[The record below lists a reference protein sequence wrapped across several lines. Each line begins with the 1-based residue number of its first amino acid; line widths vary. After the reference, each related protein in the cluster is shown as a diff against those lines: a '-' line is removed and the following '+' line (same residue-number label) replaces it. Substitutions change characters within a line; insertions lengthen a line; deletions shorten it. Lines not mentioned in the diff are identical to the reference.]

1 MKSATGILL
10 MLSSLAYSV
19 PATASPESW
28 TAVADRVATSK
39 NRAIYDR
46 KNNEL
51 LVRVTIQNTSTTTI
65 EGPLVLGISQASHP
79 VVNGNSESTD
89 AMTYIDISNSQLA
102 PQASITV
109 PVRFTLQRQ
118 RLQFDTTLLQGSNS
132 DWQLVWQDEF
142 DQDNIDSTKW
152 SFEQNCWGGGNNEQQ
167 CYTDRPQN
175 AHIDDGVLV
184 ITAHREDFTGADNPN
199 GEASSTTTLPYTSA
213 RLRTLHKGDW
223 TYGRFEIR
231 AKMPEGQGTWP
242 AIWMLPSDN
251 KYGTWAASGEIDI
264 MEAVNL
270 KAPSDDPQVEGTPE
284 NRVYGTLHYGRTWP
298 GNVHSGADY
307 RFPQGLNPADG
318 FHEYAIE
325 WEEGEIR
332 WYVDNVHFATQT
344 SDGWYSQYQDET
356 GQWQKAPGAAP
367 FSERF
372 HMILNLAVGGSWA
385 ANTKAKGI
393 DEQVFPQ
400 TLEVDYVR
408 VYECSINPAT
418 GQGCA
423 TIGDNAEQV
432 PGHSAPDITP
442 NAHIPGPE
450 YSLYSE
456 QPDNA
461 LAIESY
467 NPEGTL
473 TITEPVTSANTSLRV
488 SQTGALGNIFLAAP
502 KPQDF
507 SAYRQLG
514 SLVFDIRVI
523 VNPADNTLLVKLDS
537 GWPAVSDTEIS
548 LPVPGEWH
556 TVQLDINTLLAGGNR
571 FAPGNF
577 ASIEAINNPAVFEP
591 TGPMLIELDN
601 IRYEFTTSDRD
612 TINVFENAD
621 AAPFLTGK
629 YAASGDV
636 VIEDVVSVDSAH
648 DVVKQFTFNT
658 NEAVA
663 YFQTS
668 PDNIL
673 SPVKLDFSTF
683 DFLEFDLNMV
693 ADPRASGPMVIK
705 MDCGHPCG
713 SGDYPIE
720 TPDTGLWQAYKI
732 ALTELIRHPGSTLD
746 ITRVDTPLV
755 IFPDWGNQ
763 QGVVF
768 QVDNV
773 RLTSDGDSA
782 NDPISDIAV
791 EGELTVFANT
801 LAEHWSRYDCCGNA
815 RVELMTPKQNPII
828 QLDYF
833 GPAPTVAGL
842 QASIPH
848 DMSNLY
854 EGIIRF
860 EMNIAQLPDDP
871 APPVFIKIEAAD
883 GSFAQIRADATA
895 EQHPDTQGQWRTYS
909 LTTLQLQAA
918 GLNLKKVNKI
928 LVFPAW
934 GQATGAVIQLDN
946 IRLH

>member
-1 MKSATGILL
+1 
-10 MLSSLAYSV
+10 
-19 PATASPESW
+19 
-28 TAVADRVATSK
+28 
-39 NRAIYDR
+39 
-46 KNNEL
+46 
-51 LVRVTIQNTSTTTI
+51 
-65 EGPLVLGISQASHP
+65 
-79 VVNGNSESTD
+79 
-89 AMTYIDISNSQLA
+89 MTYIDINHRQIA
-102 PQASITV
+102 PQQSIAV
-109 PVRFTLQRQ
+109 PVRFALKRQ
-118 RLQFDTTLLQGSNS
+118 RLQFDATLLQDTGSN
-132 DWQLVWQDEF
+132 WQLVWQDEF
-142 DQDNIDSTKW
+142 DQDNIDGSKW

-167 CYTDRPQN
+167 CYTDRSQN
-175 AHIDDGVLV
+175 AHINDGILV
-184 ITAHREDFTGADNPN
+184 ITAQREDFTGADNPN
-199 GEASSTTTLPYTSA
+199 SDPSSTTTLPYTSA
-213 RLRTLHKGDW
+213 RLRTLNKGDW

-270 KAPSDDPQVEGTPE
+270 KAPSDDPQAQGTPE
-284 NRVYGTLHYGRTWP
+284 NRVYGTLHYGRQWP

-307 RFPQGLNPADG
+307 RLPEGLNPADG

-332 WYVDNVHFATQT
+332 WYVDDVHFATQT
-344 SDGWYSQYQDET
+344 SDGWYSQYQDQS
-356 GQWQKAPGAAP
+356 GQWQNAPEAAP
-367 FSERF
+367 FDERF

-385 ANTKAKGI
+385 ANTNAKGI
-393 DEQVFPQ
+393 DEQAFPQ
-400 TLEVDYVR
+400 TMEVDYVR

-423 TIGDNAEQV
+423 TIDANAEQV

-442 NAHIPGPE
+442 QTQIPGPAF
-450 YSLYSE
+450 SLYSD

-467 NPEGTL
+467 NPEGSM
-473 TITEPVTSANTSLRV
+473 TISQPVAATNTRLRLWQSGSV
-488 SQTGALGNIFLAAP
+488 GNLFLAAP
-502 KPQDF
+502 QPLDF
-507 SAYRQLG
+507 STYGGLG

-523 VNPADNTLLVKLDS
+523 ENPADHALLVKLDS
-537 GWPAVSDTEIS
+537 GWPAVSDTEIN
-548 LPVPGEWH
+548 LPAPGEWH
-556 TVQLDINTLLAGGNR
+556 TMQLDINTLLASGNR

-612 TINVFENAD
+612 TIHVFENAD

-629 YAASGDV
+629 YTASGDV
-636 VIEDVVSVDSAH
+636 VIEDVLSVDSAH

-663 YFQTS
+663 YFQTL
-668 PDNIL
+668 PDTTQ
-673 SPVKLDFSTF
+673 SPVKLDLSTF
-683 DFLEFDLNMV
+683 DLLKFDLHMV
-693 ADPRASGPMVIK
+693 ADPRPSGNMVIK

-720 TPDTGLWQAYKI
+720 APATGEWQTYKI
-732 ALTELIRHPGSTLD
+732 ALNELISHPGSSLD
-746 ITRVDTPLV
+746 LTRVDTPLV

-763 QGVVF
+763 QDVVF

-773 RLTSDGDSA
+773 RLTSDGNSA
-782 NDPISDIAV
+782 NDPVADIAV
-791 EGELTVFANT
+791 EGALTVFEDT
-801 LAEHWSRYDCCGNA
+801 LAEHWSLYDCCGNA
-815 RVELMTPKQNPII
+815 RAERLTQDQNQLI

-842 QASIPH
+842 SASSPH
-848 DMSNLY
+848 DVSNLY
-854 EGIIRF
+854 QGILQF
-860 EMNIAQLPDDP
+860 EMKLAQLPDDP
-871 APPVFIKIEAAD
+871 AAPVFIKVEAAD
-883 GSFAQIRADATA
+883 GSFAQLRADATA
-895 EQHPDTQGQWRTYS
+895 EQHADVAGQWRTYS
-909 LTTLQLQAA
+909 LTTSQLQAA
-918 GLNLKKVNKI
+918 GLNLRKVNKI

-946 IRLH
+946 IRLY